1 MKYSINKKLDAVL
14 NCIESDITNAFCDY
28 TDGKE
33 NAGEIIANLEWHKQ
47 QYPGEID
54 YNIAQNGN
62 MLCYYSQ
69 VYKLYRN
76 CGYKITEKFSSEKI
90 WQTYCRQVGYVCRE
104 ILQRKS
110 EFLSQFRNA

>member
-14 NCIESDITNAFCDY
+14 NCIESDIINAFCDY
-28 TDGKE
+28 TDGRE
-33 NAGEIIANLEWHKQ
+33 EGSEIVDNLAWHKQ

-54 YNIAQNGN
+54 YSIAQNGN
-62 MLCYYSQ
+62 LLYYTSSI
-69 VYKLYRN
+69 YKLYRN
-76 CGYKITEKFSSEKI
+76 CGYKVTEKFSIEKI

-104 ILQRKS
+104 ILRRKS